1 MPWGFN
7 HWAPQSRMSG
17 GSWWFNGND
26 HSFHWIRCTHQ
37 PSPWIGDYGWFL
49 LGPQMG
55 SGIPSEHF
63 WEPRGSVIK
72 PHLFD
77 ATLAPWG
84 IRLELAPTM
93 HGAIVRASFPSS
105 SQPRYM
111 CFAEAEWTSRDSSR
125 IVGISRK
132 VSIDRLPV
140 VSFGLHILITSD
152 QPTMKA
158 TDGAKNC
165 FQYDSS
171 VEEVTIRISTSLI
184 GRDFAQVAMNRE
196 LPQSKSFDDIAKEA
210 KAEWNKMLKKVD
222 VLDAGEMSEESMKH
236 LSVFY
241 TCLYRALTFPRR
253 TDELSSDGRVVHY
266 SPYSN
271 QGGQHD
277 GPGVTD
283 NGFWDTFRTVYPLLS
298 LIYPDYLGE
307 IIQGWLNAFKEGGWL
322 PSWASPGYRNCMV
335 GTFADVV
342 VADAIVKG
350 IRGFDLMTAYQALYK
365 GVVHVLLPEMIK

>member
-1 MPWGFN
+1 
-7 HWAPQSRMSG
+7 
-17 GSWWFNGND
+17 
-26 HSFHWIRCTHQ
+26 
-37 PSPWIGDYGWFL
+37 
-49 LGPQMG
+49 
-55 SGIPSEHF
+55 
-63 WEPRGSVIK
+63 
-72 PHLFD
+72 
-77 ATLAPWG
+77 
-84 IRLELAPTM
+84 
-93 HGAIVRASFPSS
+93 
-105 SQPRYM
+105 M

-152 QPTMKA
+152 QPTMGA

-171 VEEVTIRISTSLI
+171 VEEVTIRVSTSLI

-365 GVVHVLLPEMIK
+365 GVVHVLLPKIIK